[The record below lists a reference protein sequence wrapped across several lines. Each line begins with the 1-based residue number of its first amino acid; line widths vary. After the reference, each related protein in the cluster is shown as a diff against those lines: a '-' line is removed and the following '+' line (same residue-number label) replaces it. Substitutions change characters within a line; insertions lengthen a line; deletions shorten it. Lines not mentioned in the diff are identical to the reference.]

1 MTKSPL
7 LPSILLVGCGKMGGA
22 MLEGWLAHGLAPSVI
37 MDRHLPELPA
47 PHRVVRTLD
56 AIPAEFKPDVI
67 LLAVKPQKAN
77 GVLAELAPR
86 FPNATLLSVMAG
98 RTIASLL
105 KAYRVGHAAAS
116 PIIIR
121 SMPNTPSAL
130 GAGMSGLYAPPEAS
144 EKQKKQCEQLLSA
157 VGETVWV
164 AQEGLID
171 SVAAISG
178 SGPAYVFLL
187 AELLE
192 QAGVEQGLD
201 AKTARTLARGTIYGA
216 GQMLHQLP
224 TDAAELRRNVTS
236 PGGTTEAALKVLMAS
251 DAWPQAV
258 STAISAAVNRAKELA
273 S

>member
-1 MTKSPL
+1 MTNIPL

-22 MLEGWLAHGLAPSVI
+22 MLEGWLARGLAPSVI
-37 MDRHLPELPA
+37 IDRHLTELPA
-47 PHRVVRTLD
+47 PHSVVRSLD
-56 AIPAEFKPDVI
+56 AIPANFKPDII
-67 LLAVKPQKAN
+67 LVAVKPQKAN
-77 GVLAELAPR
+77 GVLAELAQR
-86 FPNATLLSVMAG
+86 FPNGTLLSVMAG

-105 KAYRVGHAAAS
+105 AAYREGNATAS

-144 EKQKKQCEQLLSA
+144 EEQKKQCDQLLSA

-164 AQEGLID
+164 EQEGLID

-201 AKTARTLARGTIYGA
+201 ASTARALARAPFMVRGRCCISFPPMPQNYARTLQAPVA
-216 GQMLHQLP
+216 PQK
-224 TDAAELRRNVTS
+224 LR
-236 PGGTTEAALKVLMAS
+236 
-251 DAWPQAV
+251 
-258 STAISAAVNRAKELA
+258 
-273 S
+273 